1 MLHKFLSAALKRH
14 LDETM
19 PFVEQLTDE
28 DLTKV
33 PVAGGRP
40 LGEIV
45 LHMLRSVEYYLVGLT
60 KNEWT
65 PLRYTLEEYS
75 TAESVKKLTKE
86 VFTRA
91 LDYARQLSDVDLTI
105 STSAFNRSATAAELL
120 LEAIEHSIHHRGQV
134 TVYYRLLGIEVPQI
148 PYII

>member
-28 DLTKV
+28 DLEKV
-33 PVAGGRP
+33 PVKGGRP

-75 TAESVKKLTKE
+75 TSESVKKLTRD
-86 VFTRA
+86 VITRA
-91 LDYARQLSDVDLTI
+91 LEYASQLSNADLAI
-105 STSAFNRSATAAELL
+105 STSSFNRPATVAELF
-120 LEAIEHSIHHRGQV
+120 LELIEHSIHHRGQI
-134 TVYYRLLGIEVPQI
+134 TVYYRLLGIDIPPI